1 MSTII
6 DSILLFILCCISY
19 PVDKLSA
26 FYIMCILLV
35 LAFYCFTCSASDSK
49 TTCCIGFIT
58 LILCFFV
65 PELSLF
71 APFYCYIF
79 CYRKQYLLPS
89 LFVLPLLPCL
99 YHSKSYA
106 GLSILLSAGLSFYL
120 ARKNDEHNQLKKMI
134 HVFRDNSV
142 ETEMILRS
150 ANQQLIENQNDQ
162 IYIATLRERNRI
174 AREIHDNVGHM
185 LSRSILQVGALLAI
199 CRDETLTHHLKN
211 LKESLDDAMDNI
223 RNSVHDLHDESI
235 DLHTA
240 LDSLVNNFTFCPAQL
255 TCDVTKQIP
264 KEVKYCFLA
273 ITKEALNNIIK
284 HSNATHVTIM
294 VKEHPGFYQL
304 LIEDNGT
311 KYSSA
316 TDTSSAPPHTKAF
329 PSGSGIGLSNMKD
342 RVSALNGILHIT
354 ADKGFRIFVSIRK

>member
-6 DSILLFILCCISY
+6 DSIILFILCSINY
-19 PVDKLSA
+19 PADKLSA
-26 FYIMCILLV
+26 FHIMCILLL
-35 LAFYCFTCSASDSK
+35 LAFYCFACSASDYK
-49 TTCCIGFIT
+49 TTFYISCPI
-58 LILCFFV
+58 LLLCFFA

-79 CYRKQYLLPS
+79 FYRKQYLLPC
-89 LFVLPLLPCL
+89 LFVLPLLPYFYQCNN
-99 YHSKSYA
+99 YA
-106 GLSILLSAGLSFYL
+106 AFLGSLFTAGVSFYL
-120 ARKNDEHNQLKKMI
+120 ARMNKERNHLKKKI

-142 ETEMILRS
+142 ETEMKLRS
-150 ANQQLIENQNDQ
+150 ANEQLIENQNDQ
-162 IYIATLRERNRI
+162 IYIATLKERNRI

-199 CRDETLTHHLKN
+199 CRDEIITHHLTD
-211 LKESLDDAMDNI
+211 LKASLDDAMNNI

-235 DLHTA
+235 DLHVA
-240 LDSLVNNFTFCPAQL
+240 LDNLVNSFTFCPAQL
-255 TCDVTKQIP
+255 TCDITKQIP

-273 ITKEALNNIIK
+273 ITKEALHNIIK
-284 HSNATHVTIM
+284 HSNATHVTVM

-311 KYSSA
+311 QYPASN
-316 TDTSSAPPHTKAF
+316 TGNAPHSTNLS
-329 PSGSGIGLSNMKD
+329 SGSGIGLSNMKD

-354 ADKGFRIFVSIRK
+354 TDKGFRIFVSVKK